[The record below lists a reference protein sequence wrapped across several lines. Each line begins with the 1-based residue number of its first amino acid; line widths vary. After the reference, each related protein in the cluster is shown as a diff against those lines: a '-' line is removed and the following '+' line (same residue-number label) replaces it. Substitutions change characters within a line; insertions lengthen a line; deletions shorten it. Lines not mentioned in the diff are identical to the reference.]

1 MPDISPRNRAGVAV
15 RCGLAHTGLS
25 DPRWI
30 SRGGHDRGKSVS
42 PSVTRACCHGLLH
55 DRDKSVLFGAGKVPQ
70 RMGDGSTAAVNVP
83 FSSQF
88 GEPFFAAFPAP
99 RLTNRCCCTR
109 RSRAR

>member
-1 MPDISPRNRAGVAV
+1 MLDISPRNRAGVAV
-15 RCGLAHTGLS
+15 RCGLAQTGLS
-25 DPRWI
+25 DLPWI
-30 SRGGHDRGKSVS
+30 SRGGD
-42 PSVTRACCHGLLH
+42 

-70 RMGDGSTAAVNVP
+70 RMGDKSTAAVNVP

-88 GEPFFAAFPAP
+88 GEPFFAASPAP